1 MTYRRHPHDSIDL
14 PQDRGCLRWVLGA
27 PLAVLVYL
35 PAACLCYVSLA
46 LHPDGPYD
54 RIRDDALFT
63 AHACVALCFA
73 GLLLTAVPVFHRTL
87 AAGGTRRP
95 SPWPRSPSC
104 AARPSDARPPV
115 RNR

>member
-1 MTYRRHPHDSIDL
+1 MTYRRRRDSIDL

-27 PLAVLVYL
+27 PLAAFVYL
-35 PAACLCYVSLA
+35 PAGYLCYVSLA
-46 LHPDGPYD
+46 LRPDGGPYD

-87 AAGGTRRP
+87 GRWWYAAPFTLASLAFLRGQTL
-95 SPWPRSPSC
+95 
-104 AARPSDARPPV
+104 
-115 RNR
+115 

>member
-87 AAGGTRRP
+87 GRWWYAAPFALASIAFLRGQTL
-95 SPWPRSPSC
+95 
-104 AARPSDARPPV
+104 
-115 RNR
+115 